1 MIKKNRLGKPWGE
14 LREEL
19 YGENPGMEQD
29 VSVLVEELRI
39 QAQLHEA
46 RKAAGLTQG
55 QVAERMKVNRSYVS
69 RLETHPENI
78 KIGTLSRYAQAVG
91 MRVNIALHA

>member
-1 MIKKNRLGKPWGE
+1 MAKKNRLGQPWGE
-14 LREEL
+14 LRDEL
-19 YGENPGMEQD
+19 YAENPAMEQD
-29 VSVLVEELRI
+29 VKVLVEELRI

-55 QVAERMKVNRSYVS
+55 QVAERMNVNRSYVS

-78 KIGTLSRYAQAVG
+78 KLVLRQTIILG
-91 MRVNIALHA
+91 